1 MDRDTPRF
9 TVKQMERTRKGLET
23 RLERLN
29 DDSRKDDVV
38 TFEELGIDRLFI
50 DEAHNFKN
58 LFLYTKL
65 RNVAGVAQTEAKKS
79 SDLFAKCQYL
89 DELTGGRGVVFATGT
104 PISNSMAEL
113 YTMMR
118 YLQYGM
124 LQERGLTLFDEWAS
138 TFGEVTTSVEL
149 KPEGTGY
156 RMRTRFSRFYNL
168 PELMALWREAADIQT
183 ADMLNLP
190 VPEVERKNV
199 VVKPTDIQ
207 REMVAE
213 LGERAEAVRNGNVD
227 PSEDNMLKITND
239 GRKLALDQRLIDP
252 LLPDEAGSIT
262 EGLPVVRD
270 SSFKAFLPV
279 MYGCNN
285 FCSYCIVPYVRGRE
299 RSRMVEAVLEEARSL
314 VEAGYRDITLLG
326 QNVNSYGK
334 DLETPVPFAQLLREI
349 NAIPGDFRIRFM
361 TSHPKD
367 CTRELL
373 DAMADCEKVAKHLH
387 LPVQSG
393 NDRVL
398 KEMNRRYTREQY
410 LELIRYARQ
419 VMPELSLTSDVIV
432 GFPGETYEA
441 FQDTLS
447 LVEEVGFTSLF
458 TFIFSP
464 REGTPAAKM
473 PDPVSREE
481 KGRWFRELT
490 DLQERVA
497 SARNQKLLG
506 KRFRVLVEGPGKK
519 AGLLAGR
526 TEGNLVIEFPGGDS
540 LIGEF
545 VEVVVTEALAWILRG
560 QMEI

>member
-1 MDRDTPRF
+1 MKPNISQLRTVDGETLMSQPLRPPDFVVSGLLSKGLHILAGSPKVGKSWLALWLAVTVAKGEPVWGMNTQQGITLYLCLEDSTLRIQNRLFEITEDAPSNVHF
-9 TVKQMERTRKGLET
+9 TTQSDILGKGLE
-23 RLERLN
+23 EQ
-29 DDSRKDDVV
+29 
-38 TFEELGIDRLFI
+38 I
-50 DEAHNFKN
+50 NF
-58 LFLYTKL
+58 
-65 RNVAGVAQTEAKKS
+65 AG
-79 SDLFAKCQYL
+79 
-89 DELTGGRGVVFATGT
+89 
-104 PISNSMAEL
+104 
-113 YTMMR
+113 
-118 YLQYGM
+118 
-124 LQERGLTLFDEWAS
+124 
-138 TFGEVTTSVEL
+138 
-149 KPEGTGY
+149 
-156 RMRTRFSRFYNL
+156 
-168 PELMALWREAADIQT
+168 
-183 ADMLNLP
+183 
-190 VPEVERKNV
+190 
-199 VVKPTDIQ
+199 
-207 REMVAE
+207 
-213 LGERAEAVRNGNVD
+213 
-227 PSEDNMLKITND
+227 
-239 GRKLALDQRLIDP
+239 
-252 LLPDEAGSIT
+252 LLHQ
-262 EGLPVVRD
+262 V
-270 SSFKAFLPV
+270 
-279 MYGCNN
+279 
-285 FCSYCIVPYVRGRE
+285 
-299 RSRMVEAVLEEARSL
+299 
-314 VEAGYRDITLLG
+314 
-326 QNVNSYGK
+326 
-334 DLETPVPFAQLLREI
+334 

-387 LPVQSG
+387 LPFQSG

>member
-1 MDRDTPRF
+1 MNAEETGLLQNAEKMDLSVKGQAEYTALLHTVLGARYGSTPRAF
-9 TVKQMERTRKGLET
+9 VHTYGCQG
-23 RLERLN
+23 
-29 DDSRKDDVV
+29 
-38 TFEELGIDRLFI
+38 
-50 DEAHNFKN
+50 
-58 LFLYTKL
+58 
-65 RNVAGVAQTEAKKS
+65 NVADGERIK
-79 SDLFAKCQYL
+79 
-89 DELTGGRGVVFATGT
+89 
-104 PISNSMAEL
+104 
-113 YTMMR
+113 
-118 YLQYGM
+118 GM
-124 LQERGLTLFDEWAS
+124 LAEMGY
-138 TFGEVTTSVEL
+138 TFTDTVENADLVLYNTCAVREHAEDRVFGNVGAL
-149 KPEGTGY
+149 KNRKAARPGMVVALCGCMMQQPRVAEKIRRSYSFVDLVFGTHVIH
-156 RMRTRFSRFYNL
+156 RL
-168 PELMALWREAADIQT
+168 PELLYRALC
-183 ADMLNLP
+183 
-190 VPEVERKNV
+190 
-199 VVKPTDIQ
+199 
-207 REMVAE
+207 
-213 LGERAEAVRNGNVD
+213 GRNRVF
-227 PSEDNMLKITND
+227 E
-239 GRKLALDQRLIDP
+239 
-252 LLPDEAGSIT
+252 LPDEAGSIT

-387 LPVQSG
+387 LPFQSG

-410 LELIRYARQ
+410 LELARYARK
-419 VMPELSLTSDVIV
+419 VMPALSLTSDVIV
-432 GFPGETYEA
+432 GFPGETYEE

-481 KGRWFRELT
+481 KGKWFRELT
-490 DLQERVA
+490 DLQERIA
-497 SARNQKLLG
+497 GARNQKLLG
-506 KRFRVLVEGPGKK
+506 RRFRVLVEGPGKK
-519 AGLLAGR
+519 EGLLAGR